1 MPHFVSNEIN
11 DGATIL
17 HVYSGISAEE
27 LAAQVNKKLV
37 ASGYSLNQG
46 NPSDAIY
53 EKGNRVMRLLF
64 GAFVKYFKWGVRV
77 EDGGNG
83 TWKVR
88 VHKLTSGMSGGLI
101 GIGQVKTELKR
112 LAQELSQI

>member
-1 MPHFVSNEIN
+1 MPHFVNTELN
-11 DGATIL
+11 DGATVL
-17 HVYSGISAEE
+17 NVYSGITAEE
-27 LAAQVNKKLV
+27 LASQVNKKLI
-37 ASGYSLNQG
+37 ASGYSLSQG

-64 GAFVKYFKWGVRV
+64 GAFVKYFKFGVRI
-77 EDGGNG
+77 EDAGDG
-83 TWKVR
+83 TFKVR

-112 LAQELSQI
+112 LAQELSSI